1 MGFALLNMENER
13 LKKYKCLR
21 LSLSLS
27 FVTKFLALGDENK
40 NYVFCFALRSLNRT
54 FAMR

>member
-1 MGFALLNMENER
+1 MGFARLNMENER

-27 FVTKFLALGDENK
+27 FVTMFLALGDENK
-40 NYVFCFALRSLNRT
+40 NCVFCFALRSLNRT